1 MKDQPESCRGIFSW
15 IAIFFNLKLLIE
27 IGNTEKEDLLRPEH
41 KRKQK
46 PPNIKSMLFLNT
58 SLDVLEFNILENS
71 ISLVFQKKKAVICQ
85 QRLL

>member
-1 MKDQPESCRGIFSW
+1 MKYHPESCRGIFSW
-15 IAIFFNLKLLIE
+15 IVIFFNLIK

-46 PPNIKSMLFLNT
+46 PPKNIKSILFLNT
-58 SLDVLEFNILENS
+58 SLGVLEFNILENP
-71 ISLVFQKKKAVICQ
+71 ISVMFQKRKAFICQ